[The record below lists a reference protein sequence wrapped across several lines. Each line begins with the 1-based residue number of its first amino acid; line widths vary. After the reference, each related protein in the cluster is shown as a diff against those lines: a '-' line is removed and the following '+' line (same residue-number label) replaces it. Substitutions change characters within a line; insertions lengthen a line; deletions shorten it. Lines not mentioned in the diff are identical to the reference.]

1 MTHKIIVH
9 ITLTQHT
16 KLCMLFKTGLS
27 LKIYNDSKIRRSL
40 VLLHESR
47 MVKLSIVMGVPH
59 VWACSLILLWEGWAK
74 ILLVRKLRPECS
86 ATLEASKRVAE
97 QIYSDEHCTQL
108 YLYMREL
115 RISFGSTS
123 LCLKN
128 EPILKGLTKI
138 KWKEM
143 SLKYFRNNTDNSV
156 LVKQIILIWV

>member
-1 MTHKIIVH
+1 MTHTRQSTYHFDTTHKGCA
-9 ITLTQHT
+9 
-16 KLCMLFKTGLS
+16 LCMLFKTGLS

-74 ILLVRKLRPECS
+74 ILLVRKLRPESS
-86 ATLEASKRVAE
+86 ATLEESKRVVE
-97 QIYSDEHCTQL
+97 PIYSDVHCTQL

-128 EPILKGLTKI
+128 ETILKGLTKI

-143 SLKYFRNNTDNSV
+143 SLKYFRNKTDN
-156 LVKQIILIWV
+156 LI